1 MRQAVEVI
9 AYLYISAL
17 LVIITINVGMAIKV
31 AHLTR
36 KPTKEKSRCRN

>member
-17 LVIITINVGMAIKV
+17 LIIITINIGMAIKV
-31 AHLTR
+31 ARLTR
-36 KPTKEKSRCRN
+36 KPIKEKSR